1 MGLGEWHTAFGESHP
16 TKAPKQKKY
25 QPEIF
30 FGHLHFLKKFFVEN
44 WD

>member
-16 TKAPKQKKY
+16 TKAFGESHPN
-25 QPEIF
+25 
-30 FGHLHFLKKFFVEN
+30 GHLNFLKKFFVEN